1 MSFKKVGKTDS
12 FRRLEALVD
21 KFEPRIRDSF
31 INAVN
36 TSKSSVTLKE
46 LTELLEAGR
55 INEALQIADSIPM
68 SVGLSVDISFTE
80 TGQDTTRVISTVAAT
95 PVFFD
100 QTNTG
105 AVNAMRI
112 NRAKLIRE
120 FTQSQREAVQESIID
135 GITRGLNPIDQARNF
150 RGAIGLTRKQ
160 VQAVNNFRNL
170 LETQSSDALRRQLR
184 DRRFDPTIRSSIANK
199 KLLTKP
205 QIDKMVNRYR
215 ERFVKFRAETI
226 GRTEA
231 LRSVH
236 EANNVAFQQAI
247 DEGALQA
254 DELEREW
261 HVTND
266 SDLRD
271 SHSVM
276 ANQKRGFGEPFLSGN
291 SNLLRFPGDPTAPA
305 DDVIQCRC
313 SVTTVFKS

>member
-1 MSFKKVGKTDS
+1 MSFQKVDKTDS

-31 INAVN
+31 ISAVN
-36 TSKSSVTLKE
+36 VSQSSTTLKE
-46 LTELLEAGR
+46 LTELIEQGR
-55 INEALQIADSIPM
+55 ITEALQISDSIPR
-68 SVGLSVDISFTE
+68 SVGLSVDISFVE
-80 TGQDTTRVISTVAAT
+80 TGRDTTNVISTIAAT

-100 QTNTG
+100 QTNQR

-120 FTQSQREAVQESIID
+120 FTQSQREAVQEAIID

-160 VQAVNNFRNL
+160 VQSVNNFRNL
-170 LETQSSDALRRQLR
+170 LQTQSGEVFSRKLR
-184 DRRFDPTIRSSIANK
+184 DRRFDSTIRNAISGK
-199 KLLTKP
+199 KPLTKT
-205 QIDKMVNRYR
+205 QIDRMVNRYR

-231 LRSVH
+231 LRSIH
-236 EANNVAFQQAI
+236 EANNTAFQQAI
-247 DEGALQA
+247 DEGAIQA
-254 DELEREW
+254 NELEREW

-266 SDLRD
+266 SSLRD
-271 SHSVM
+271 SHSLM
-276 ANQKRGFGEPFLSGN
+276 SNQKRAFGEPFLSGN
-291 SNLLRFPGDPTAPA
+291 GNNLMFPGDPSAPA
-305 DDVIQCRC
+305 DDVVQCRC